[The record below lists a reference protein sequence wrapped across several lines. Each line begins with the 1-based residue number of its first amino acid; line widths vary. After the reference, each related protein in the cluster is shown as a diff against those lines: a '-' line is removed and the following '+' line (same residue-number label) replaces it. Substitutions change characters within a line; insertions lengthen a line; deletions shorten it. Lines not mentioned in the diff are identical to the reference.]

1 MSLVADSISV
11 ITCSKNRDKYLE
23 DVVRSTKNLDNL
35 NEHLIIDFSSDN
47 KISESLLEINPK
59 VKIVRVSGEKDWWLS
74 RAYNFGFFL
83 SKSSYILKLDADSIL
98 NAEACNELKVFE
110 SDYLVFNHNKGL
122 GNFFVKKSLLLK
134 LNGFNEYI
142 FNWGYE
148 DIDLY
153 NRIEKEKHHQL
164 RILRSKNFIEVL
176 QHSDMERFNSE
187 RMKHRAASRAFSK
200 VNSFISKNSKWDNNK
215 KLTYQEVDKDTFT
228 INHNFTIQEFGFLY
242 LLKIKSLFMNVYL
255 NEAFNTNLFNKIPY
269 LTYFLPMFSIN
280 KFLKINLYPKK
291 INFL

>member
-1 MSLVADSISV
+1 M
-11 ITCSKNRDKYLE
+11 E

-35 NEHLIIDFSSDN
+35 KEHLIIDFSSDN

-59 VKIVRVSGEKDWWLS
+59 VKIVRVRGENDWWLS

-83 SKSSYILKLDADSIL
+83 SKSSYILKLDADSVL
-98 NAEACNELKVFE
+98 NAEACNELKIFK
-110 SDYLVFNHNKGL
+110 SDYIVFDHNKGL

-164 RILRSKNFIEVL
+164 KILRSKNFIEVL

-187 RMKHRAASRAFSK
+187 RMKHKAATRAFSK
-200 VNSFISKNSKWDNNK
+200 VNSFISKNSKWDHNK
-215 KLTYQEVDKDTFT
+215 KLTYQEVDKNTFT
-228 INHNFTIQEFGFLY
+228 INHHFTIQEFGFLY
-242 LLKIKSLFMNVYL
+242 LLKSNPFYECV
-255 NEAFNTNLFNKIPY
+255 
-269 LTYFLPMFSIN
+269 SQ
-280 KFLKINLYPKK
+280 
-291 INFL
+291 